1 MKGPFPGMGIL
12 KRENNWEWG
21 CGQGGEIKSSIFDM
35 LKVMSHWKCGEDG
48 CIYKSVTEQRGHS
61 WRWGE
66 DTLYGTAVSQGVQDG
81 NRERDSPPGGRGRG
95 GQGR

>member
-1 MKGPFPGMGIL
+1 
-12 KRENNWEWG
+12 
-21 CGQGGEIKSSIFDM
+21 M

-81 NRERDSPPGGRGRG
+81 NRERDSPPGGRGQG
-95 GQGR
+95 GQGRCLRRRTSKADAEMGVQGGEGEKVEAT